1 MKEIEFQKSGWVS
14 GTHAKEALWGGDW
27 DDEHNG
33 AIVYRNFVPANRL
46 LTSVLISLG
55 SGCSGKTTFLKQLRI
70 VYGNGYTEKERKGF
84 KPIIYK
90 NIRRA
95 IARIVE
101 GMEEIGLTF
110 ENDELKLEVGNAT

>member
-1 MKEIEFQKSGWVS
+1 M
-14 GTHAKEALWGGDW
+14 
-27 DDEHNG
+27 
-33 AIVYRNFVPANRL
+33 
-46 LTSVLISLG
+46 
-55 SGCSGKTTFLKQLRI
+55 
-70 VYGNGYTEKERKGF
+70 YGNGYTEKERKAF

-110 ENDELKLEVGNAT
+110 ENDELKLEVGNTTLSVVSRMI